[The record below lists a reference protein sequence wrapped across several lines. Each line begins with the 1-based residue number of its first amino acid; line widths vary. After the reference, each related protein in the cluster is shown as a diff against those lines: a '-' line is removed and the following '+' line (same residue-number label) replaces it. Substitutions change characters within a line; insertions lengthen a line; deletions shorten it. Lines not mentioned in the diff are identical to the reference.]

1 MNLLINLKSTAKTQS
16 NPFHG
21 GNEYVNRIVS
31 KLLETTEN
39 KNDIKLYFLVN
50 SKAENIPDYL
60 QKYLKTVYV
69 FIIEGEII
77 EIIKKFNI
85 DRIYDPLAY
94 TLGEN
99 DFSTVDVDVFMTI
112 HGVRPLEMPTDI
124 GEFYLGSK
132 KKYILKTIFAN
143 YYYKS
148 KKAQF
153 EKSINIKSRNK
164 KIFVVSN
171 HTKNSLISHLSVN
184 ENEMKVFYSPD
195 KLYPDITEKDET
207 SFFDTYSNINR
218 QCYFLLVSTKRWIK
232 NTYRALIAIDE
243 LANQGLLKH
252 KIVLTG
258 VSDKI
263 RKWVNNKDYYLAL
276 DYVETKDLEVLY
288 KNAYALLYP
297 SLNEGFGYPPVEAMK
312 YGTPVIASAI
322 CSIPEVCGDAAL
334 YFNPNHVYEIK
345 TRILQMQDSK
355 SKEYYS
361 KKSLERYPII
371 NKKQKDDLEAIVQEI
386 IE

>member
-1 MNLLINLKSTAKTQS
+1 MNLLINLKSTVKTKS

-21 GNEYVNRIVS
+21 GNEYVNRVVS
-31 KLLETTEN
+31 KLLETTEY
-39 KNDIKLYFLVN
+39 KKDIKLYFLVN
-50 SKAENIPDYL
+50 SKAKNIPDYL
-60 QKYLKTVYV
+60 QKYQKSAHV
-69 FIIEGEII
+69 FIVDGEII
-77 EIIKKFNI
+77 EVIKKFNI
-85 DRIYDPLAY
+85 DRLYDPLAY

-99 DFSTVDVDVFMTI
+99 DFSSVDVDVFMTI
-112 HGVRPLEMPTDI
+112 HGIRPLEMPTDI
-124 GEFYLGSK
+124 GEFYLGNK

-143 YYYKS
+143 CYYNR
-148 KKAQF
+148 KKALF
-153 EKSINIKSRNK
+153 EKAINIKSRNK

-171 HTKNSLISHLSVN
+171 HSKNSVVSHLSVDKS
-184 ENEMKVFYSPD
+184 EMKVFYSPE
-195 KLYPDITEKDET
+195 KLYPKITDEDET

-218 QCYFLLVSTKRWIK
+218 QRYFLLVSTKRWIK
-232 NTYRALIAIDE
+232 NTYRALLAIDE
-243 LANQGLLKH
+243 LAKQGLLKH
-252 KIVLTG
+252 KVVLTG

-263 RKWVNNKDYYLAL
+263 RKWVKNKDYYMAL
-276 DYVETKDLEVLY
+276 DYVETKDLEILY

-334 YFNPNHVYEIK
+334 YLNPHHVYEIK

-371 NKKQKDDLEAIVQEI
+371 NKKQRDDLEAIVQEI
-386 IE
+386 IG

>member
-1 MNLLINLKSTAKTQS
+1 MNLLINLKSAIKTDS

-21 GNEYVNRIVS
+21 GNEYVNRIVL
-31 KLLETTEN
+31 KLLEVTES
-39 KNDIKLYFLVN
+39 KVDINLFFLVN
-50 SKAENIPDYL
+50 SKEKNAPKELLNYINRGN
-60 QKYLKTVYV
+60 V
-69 FIIEGEII
+69 FIVDGEII
-77 EIIKKFNI
+77 EAIKKYNI
-85 DRIYDPLAY
+85 DRLYDPLAY

-132 KKYILKTIFAN
+132 KKYILKTTFAN

-171 HTKNSLISHLSVN
+171 HTKNSVVSHLSVDK
-184 ENEMKVFYSPD
+184 NEMKVFYSPD
-195 KLYPDITEKDET
+195 KLFPNITDKDET
-207 SFFDTYSNINR
+207 SFFETYSCINR
-218 QCYFLLVSTKRWIK
+218 QRYFLLVSSKRWIK
-232 NTYRALIAIDE
+232 NTYRALIAFDE
-243 LANQGLLKH
+243 LAEQGLLKH
-252 KIVLTG
+252 KVVLTG
-258 VSDKI
+258 VSGKI
-263 RKWVNNKDYYLAL
+263 RKMIKGKDYYLAL
-276 DYVETKDLEVLY
+276 DYVETKELEVLY